1 MKQIVAEKFIEQIEA
16 EVYPI
21 TIIKF
26 LLNRGKI
33 LSYFSKVVSKSFQ
46 VEKVSMDYKGC
57 ELCKESEEKL
67 GSGILCRQHTS
78 LQRILNAPRVAVDID
93 TKVYFYKNEIFRLV
107 DDNLVVVYC
116 PHPKLITPPI
126 TDSKVRKVKP
136 TTFEFSGSFLP
147 KVEQKSFLSTQLMD
161 SAMKCWFNDEFS
173 IITIPKDNNSCDF
186 CLVPNK

>member
-1 MKQIVAEKFIEQIEA
+1 MKQIVAEKFVEQIEA

-26 LLNRGKI
+26 LLNRSRI
-33 LSYFSKVVSKSFQ
+33 LSYFSKVVSKNFQ
-46 VEKVSMDYKGC
+46 IDKLNTEHENC
-57 ELCKESEEKL
+57 LLCKQSEEKL
-67 GSGILCRQHTS
+67 GNGVLCRQHTS
-78 LQRILNAPRVAVDID
+78 LERIMKASTVVIDLD

-107 DDNLVVVYC
+107 DNNLVIVYC
-116 PHPKLITPPI
+116 PHPRLITSPI
-126 TDSKVRKVKP
+126 TDIKVRKVKP
-136 TTFEFSGSFLP
+136 TTFNFPGSLP
-147 KVEQKSFLSTQLMD
+147 KYEQKSFLSTQLME